1 MNPDRDSPVPPGP
14 PRIDRRRALLGIGG
28 LTASTLA
35 GCLGG
40 ASSSS
45 SGSGDSGSENTL
57 PTPVQGDPQ
66 ASTTVTVFEDFACP
80 HCQTYVLDVLPT
92 VASQYIEPGK
102 IRYEHY
108 DFPVVNET
116 SWRAASA
123 ARAVQKRTGA
133 KQFFTYAKAL
143 YENQSSLGPETYASL
158 AEEMDLDG
166 SAVRKAAE
174 NQAHRSTVSANKQT
188 GEDRGVQGTPTV
200 FVGDTTV
207 DPTVE
212 AISSAIESA

>member
-1 MNPDRDSPVPPGP
+1 MNEKREPTESSGSP
-14 PRIDRRRALLGIGG
+14 RLNRRRALLGIGG

-40 ASSSS
+40 ASSGSNG
-45 SGSGDSGSENTL
+45 SGSDGDTL
-57 PTPVQGDPQ
+57 PTPVQGDPE

-92 VASQYIEPGK
+92 IASQYIEPGK

-108 DFPVVNET
+108 DFPVVDDS

-133 KQFFTYAKAL
+133 KQFFKYATAL

-166 SAVRKAAE
+166 SAIRKAGE
-174 NQAHRSTVSANKQT
+174 NQAHESTVSANKQT
-188 GEDRGVQGTPTV
+188 GKNRGVQGTPTV
-200 FVGDTTV
+200 FVGEETV

>member
-1 MNPDRDSPVPPGP
+1 MNPDRDSPASPGLSH
-14 PRIDRRRALLGIGG
+14 IDRRRALLGIGG

-40 ASSSS
+40 ASSGSNGS
-45 SGSGDSGSENTL
+45 GGSGDTL
-57 PTPVQGDPQ
+57 PTPVQGDPE

-92 VASQYIEPGK
+92 IASQYIDPGK

-108 DFPVVNET
+108 DFPVVNDT

-133 KQFFTYAKAL
+133 KQFFKYATAL

-158 AEEMDLDG
+158 AKEMDLDG
-166 SAVRKAAE
+166 SAIRKAAE
-174 NQAHRSTVSANKQT
+174 NQAHESTVSANKQT
-188 GEDRGVQGTPTV
+188 GKDRGVQGTPTV
-200 FVGDTTV
+200 FVGEETV

>member
-1 MNPDRDSPVPPGP
+1 MTSNREPSDASGSS
-14 PRIDRRRALLGIGG
+14 RIGRRRALLGMGG
-28 LTASTLA
+28 LAASTLA

-40 ASSSS
+40 ASSG
-45 SGSGDSGSENTL
+45 SGSQSGDTL
-57 PTPVQGDPQ
+57 PTPVQGDPD

-80 HCQTYVLDVLPT
+80 HCQTYNLEVLPT
-92 VASQYIEPGK
+92 IASRYIDPGK

-123 ARAVQKRTGA
+123 ARAVQKRAGA

-143 YENQSSLGPETYASL
+143 YQNQSRLGPDTYASL
-158 AEEMDLDG
+158 ANDMGLKG
-166 SAVRKAAE
+166 RAVRKAAE
-174 NQAHRSTVSANKQT
+174 NQTYRPTVEANKQT
-188 GEDRGVQGTPTV
+188 GRDRGVRATPTV
-200 FVGDTTV
+200 FVGDRTVEATV
-207 DPTVE
+207 D

>member
-1 MNPDRDSPVPPGP
+1 MNPDRDPFVSSDS

-40 ASSSS
+40 ASSGSN
-45 SGSGDSGSENTL
+45 GSGGGGDTL
-57 PTPVQGDPQ
+57 PTPVQGDPK

-80 HCQTYVLDVLPT
+80 HCRTYALDVLPT
-92 VASQYIEPGK
+92 IASQYIDPGK

-108 DFPVVNET
+108 DFPIVNET

-123 ARAVQKRTGA
+123 AREVQKRAGA
-133 KQFFTYAKAL
+133 KEFFKYATAL
-143 YENQSSLGPETYASL
+143 YENQSSLGPKTYASL
-158 AEEMDLDG
+158 AKGMDLDG
-166 SAVRKAAE
+166 NAVRTAAE
-174 NQAHRSTVSANKQT
+174 NQSHKPTVSANKQT
-188 GEDRGVQGTPTV
+188 GKDRGVEGTPTV
-200 FVGDTTV
+200 FVGDETV
-207 DPTVE
+207 EPTVE